1 MKRMSNPSLE
11 SSQTRLTDW
20 LRPHLR
26 WVTVP
31 SWVLSALFH
40 GLVAGLIVLLSQLP
54 SCQADMAGDNGEAFR
69 DVGIRTRPNAAETE
83 NETESESEDSPAE
96 LAYENPLTAQ
106 EPVVENSPP
115 VALELPSMQLA
126 PLTIGAGSIPIP
138 KILANNDLLQPS
150 EAGGTPT
157 TSQGTGAP
165 VSGGTS
171 FLGIEDVGKR
181 FAYVID
187 RSFSMDNDG
196 ALQAA
201 KAELQASLS
210 RLNETQQF
218 QVIFY
223 SGTVKLLEPRN
234 SPNNMFWGT
243 DAQRMQVSGRL
254 RSILADGGT
263 RHLPAIMKALEGNPD
278 VIYLLT
284 DGASEQALSA
294 AELNQIKKRNHGGAR
309 IHCIE
314 FGRSQAP
321 ALDGAGNFLRE
332 LAKQNNGQYLYRN
345 VKRTR

>member
-1 MKRMSNPSLE
+1 MSSSVPE
-11 SSQTRLTDW
+11 SSQSRLTDW

-31 SWVLSALFH
+31 SWLLSGLFH
-40 GLVAGLIVLLSQLP
+40 GMVAGLIVLLSQLP
-54 SCQADMAGDNGEAFR
+54 SCQADMAGDEGEAFR
-69 DVGIRTRPNAAETE
+69 DVGIKTRPSTAETE
-83 NETESESEDSPAE
+83 NETKAESEDSPAE
-96 LAYENPLTAQ
+96 LVYENPLTAQ
-106 EPVVENSPP
+106 DPVLEETPP
-115 VALELPSMQLA
+115 VALELPNMQVA
-126 PLTIGAGSIPIP
+126 PPTIGAGSIPVP
-138 KILANNDLLQPS
+138 SSLANSDLLQPNQT
-150 EAGGTPT
+150 GGTPT
-157 TSQGTGAP
+157 RTQGTGAP
-165 VSGGTS
+165 VAGGTS

-181 FAYVID
+181 FTYVID

-201 KAELQASLS
+201 KAELQASLT
-210 RLNETQQF
+210 RLKETQQF

-223 SGTVKLLEPRN
+223 SGTVKLLQPRN

-284 DGASEQALSA
+284 DGAAEQALSA
-294 AELNQIKKRNHGGAR
+294 AELNQIKKRNHGGSR

-314 FGRSQAP
+314 FGRSQSP
-321 ALDGAGNFLRE
+321 ALDGEGNFLRK
-332 LAKQNNGQYLYRN
+332 LAEQNNGQYLYRN